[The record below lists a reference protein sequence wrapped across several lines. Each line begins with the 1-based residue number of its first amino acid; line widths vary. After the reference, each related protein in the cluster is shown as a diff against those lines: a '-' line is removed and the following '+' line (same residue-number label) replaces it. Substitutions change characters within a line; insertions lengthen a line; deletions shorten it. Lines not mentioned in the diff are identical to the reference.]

1 MGNRLEFAK
10 EKQRNQ
16 LVGFGEAE
24 LILSLGGNSV
34 SIEIQL
40 MKYASACK

>member
-16 LVGFGEAE
+16 LLGYGEAE
-24 LILSLGGNSV
+24 LTLSLGANSV
-34 SIEIQL
+34 SIEIRL
-40 MKYASACK
+40 MKYATACK